1 MAYQLIIRPSAE
13 RDLNSLPDK
22 EVEQIVRRIIQ
33 LINNPRPFGIQKLT
47 DEEVY
52 RIRIGKYRIL
62 FEVDDKK
69 KVIFIFRIKH
79 RKEVYR

>member
-1 MAYQLIIRPSAE
+1 MEYNLIIKPSAK

-22 EVEQIVRRIIQ
+22 EVEQIVRRIVQ

-47 DEEVY
+47 DEEGY
-52 RIRIGKYRIL
+52 RIRIGKYRVL
-62 FEVDDKK
+62 FEIDDKK
-69 KVIFIFRIKH
+69 KNILIFRIKH

>member
-1 MAYQLIIRPSAE
+1 MEYNLIIKPSAK

-22 EVEQIVRRIIQ
+22 EVEQIVRRIVQ

-47 DEEVY
+47 DEEGY
-52 RIRIGKYRIL
+52 RMRIGKYRVL
-62 FEVDDKK
+62 FEIDDKK
-69 KVIFIFRIKH
+69 KNILIFRIKH